1 MENKVLFWDFDGTLV
16 YCHHLWSSSMWRAL
30 TDEPSGENI
39 TLEEVRPY
47 MQKGYP
53 WDLPD
58 LDSSALSTPELWWGF
73 MEKHFYGVAR
83 SFGLPEEASVRVS
96 HSVRRYI
103 LTPHFYHLYPDTISV
118 LEECRRLGWKNH
130 LLSNNYPELP
140 TMVEKLGL
148 SPYLD
153 GMTVSALVG
162 REKPSPE
169 LFAIARKKAGFPEIS
184 VMIGDNSKADIE
196 GGKAAGMKTIL
207 VHRKAPVCA
216 DAACASL
223 SEIPAILS
231 AATSKI

>member
-30 TDEPSGENI
+30 TDEPTGENI

-53 WDLPD
+53 WDLPN
-58 LDSSALSTPELWWGF
+58 LDSSSLSTPELWWGF

-83 SFGLPEEASVRVS
+83 SFGLPEETSVRVS
-96 HSVRRYI
+96 RSVRKYI
-103 LTPHFYHLYPDTISV
+103 LTPHFYHLFPDTISV
-118 LEECRRLGWKNH
+118 LKECHHLGWKNY

-148 SPYLD
+148 TPYLD

-162 REKPSPE
+162 REKPHPE
-169 LFAIARKKAGFPEIS
+169 LFSIARQESGSPEIA
-184 VMIGDNSKADIE
+184 VMIGDNPKADVE

-207 VHRKAPVCA
+207 VHRDLPSQA
-216 DAACASL
+216 DAVCSSL
-223 SEIPAILS
+223 SEIPAVLQEFD
-231 AATSKI
+231 